1 MSGKVEVEVKKSNF
15 TPRDRVEEGRF
26 NIILDFKAA
35 VPNDSYVFVGGM
47 TKELESRMLQIQAKI
62 DEMARKL
69 VTLDDETIKRNFY
82 DLIQTSKPYMITQ
95 FLKYDQTYA
104 IPGSSLKGAIR
115 SRIEYKFKLY
125 KIREGQY
132 GSYSCYIVQEPFTRP
147 NPNHVKF
154 WGEHVTYSRG
164 SCSPP
169 QICAVCDL
177 FGCPSLSSRVFFSD
191 AIMTNGKVEF
201 VKEVRR
207 EGAAPNSEFKV
218 NVSLLNAD
226 FVDLGLLFSGMEIF
240 TSTPILIGALKYR
253 FNKKVGENRLRNLY
267 LAGLL
272 KFELKSF
279 KPITGDFP
287 SNVSSCYDM
296 ISVAREKLLEKY
308 DKYIDLERG
317 VIS

>member
-1 MSGKVEVEVKKSNF
+1 MSGKLEVEVKRNIF
-15 TPRDRVEEGRF
+15 TCRDRVDKGRF
-26 NIILDFKAA
+26 NIILDFKAV
-35 VPNDSYVFVGGM
+35 VPNDSYVFVSGM
-47 TKELESRMLQIQAKI
+47 TKELGHPMSQIQVKI

-69 VTLDDETIKRNFY
+69 VTLNDETIRRNFY
-82 DLIQTSKPYMITQ
+82 DLIQPSKPHMIPQ

-132 GSYSCYIVQEPFTRP
+132 GSYSCYIIQEPYTRS

-154 WGEHVTYSRG
+154 WGEHVTYSRRP
-164 SCSPP
+164 CSPP
-169 QICAVCDL
+169 QVCVVCDL
-177 FGCPSLSSRVFFSD
+177 FGCSSLSSRVFFSD

-207 EGAAPNSEFKV
+207 EGAAPTSEFKV
-218 NVSLLNAD
+218 DVSLLNAD
-226 FVDLGLLFSGMEIF
+226 FVDLGLLFLGMEIF

-253 FNKKVGENRLRNLY
+253 FNKKIGENKLRSLY
-267 LAGLL
+267 HAGLL

-279 KPITGDFP
+279 KPITGEFP

-296 ISVAREKLLEKY
+296 INVAREKLLEKY